1 MSRLNWKNILFLT
14 VALIILGRYLYY
26 SLGIT
31 EEQRVRQVIDRAQ
44 EAVVDKSL
52 VRLVEVVSEDY
63 HDRSGLDRRN
73 LLGMAGMYFK
83 TQDSVEII
91 RMGTDVTLPEE
102 DLAVATLRVQI
113 IGNVG
118 GQWGRGV
125 TDDSLL
131 GEVFTVRLRKAD
143 GHWRIIAVDPAK
155 GSWPKNMGF

>member
-1 MSRLNWKNILFLT
+1 MSRLNWKNILFLV

-26 SLGIT
+26 TLGIT
-31 EEQRVRQVIDRAQ
+31 EEQRVLQVIDRAQ

-63 HDRSGLDRRN
+63 RDSSGLDRSSILR
-73 LLGMAGMYFK
+73 LAGMYFK

-91 RMGTDVTLPEE
+91 RMGTDIKFPEE
-102 DLAVATLRVQI
+102 GLAVATLRVQI

-125 TDDSLL
+125 TDDSVL
-131 GEVFTVRLRKAD
+131 GEVFTVRLRRAD
-143 GHWRIIAVDPAK
+143 SRWRIIAVDPAK
-155 GSWPKNMGF
+155 GGWPKSVGF